1 MSRYIAVQNLSLELT
16 RKCNLSCGHCVR
28 GKCQNV
34 EMTDETID
42 KVFSEV
48 NKVGMLSFIGGETSL
63 CADKLNK
70 VYESIKAHKTEVD
83 AILLFTNAV
92 DISPE
97 FIQALKNLESLAM
110 VSDKGV
116 KGLIKSGVYK
126 DGDFPMQVVVS
137 LDKFH
142 IEAMEKAGIDK
153 KKVKANI
160 EELAKHFPV
169 EIDKTCNFL
178 LFNVG
183 NATNVTDT
191 YKTPISAYKTAFLYG
206 ANKKTGKELFLV
218 GPHVAVSAY
227 GKIVDCNTTYIKAD
241 APGYSYGDVLEKGF
255 FESIKEKLK
264 TEKCKRAHSYDGFF
278 RIIGKY
284 MNEFKLTDKDVN
296 NVIKFNKA
304 RGQVVDLYPLTRGA
318 VPSLAELDNPAK
330 QTKEAPKL

>member
-1 MSRYIAVQNLSLELT
+1 MSRYIAVQNLALELT
-16 RKCNLSCGHCVR
+16 RKCNLNCGHCVR
-28 GKCQNV
+28 GRCQNV
-34 EMTDETID
+34 EMADETID

-48 NKVGMLSFIGGETSL
+48 NKVGGLSFIGGETSL
-63 CADKLNK
+63 CADKINK
-70 VYESIKAHKTEVD
+70 VYESIKKHKTEVNG
-83 AILLFTNAV
+83 ILIFTNAV

-97 FIQALKNLESLAM
+97 YIQALKNLESIAK
-110 VSDKGV
+110 VSYKGV
-116 KGLIKSGVYK
+116 RGLIKSGIYK
-126 DGDFPMQVVVS
+126 DGDFPLQVIVS

-142 IEAMEKAGIDK
+142 IEAMEKGGIDK

-183 NATNVTDT
+183 NAKNVTDT
-191 YKTPISAYKTAFLYG
+191 YKTSISAYKTVFLYG
-206 ANKKTGKELFLV
+206 ANTKTGEKLLLV
-218 GPHVAVSAY
+218 GPHLAVSAY

-264 TEKCKRAHSYDGFF
+264 TEKCKRAHSYNGFY
-278 RIIGKY
+278 RINGKY
-284 MNEFKLTDKDVN
+284 MDEFRLTNKDIKN
-296 NVIKFNKA
+296 IIKFNKA
-304 RGQVVDLYPLTRGA
+304 KGQRVNLYPLTRGA

>member
-1 MSRYIAVQNLSLELT
+1 MSRYIAVQNLALELT
-16 RKCNLSCGHCVR
+16 RKCNLNCGHCVR
-28 GKCQNV
+28 GRCQNV
-34 EMTDETID
+34 EMPDEIID

-48 NKVGMLSFIGGETSL
+48 DKVGGLSFIGGETSL

-70 VYESIKAHKTEVD
+70 VYESLKAHKTEVD
-83 AILLFTNAV
+83 GITIFTNAV

-97 FIQALKNLESLAM
+97 CIQALKNLESLAM
-110 VSDKGV
+110 VNDKGV
-116 KGLIKSGVYK
+116 RGLIKSGVYK
-126 DGDFPMQVVVS
+126 DGDFPLQVIVS

-142 IEAMEKAGIDK
+142 LEAMEKAGIDK

-183 NATNVTDT
+183 NARNVTDT
-191 YKTPISAYKTAFLYG
+191 YKTSISAYKTAYLYG
-206 ANKKTGKELFLV
+206 CNTKTGNSLLLV

-255 FESIKEKLK
+255 YESIKEKLK
-264 TEKCKRAHSYDGFF
+264 AEKCKRVYSYNKFF
-278 RIIGKY
+278 RTIGKY
-284 MNEFKLTDKDVN
+284 MDEFRLTNKDIN
-296 NVIKFNKA
+296 NIIRFNKA
-304 RGQVVDLYPLTRGA
+304 RGQAVNLYPLTKGA
-318 VPSLAELDNPAK
+318 VPSLEELDKAPETKK
-330 QTKEAPKL
+330 QAPSV